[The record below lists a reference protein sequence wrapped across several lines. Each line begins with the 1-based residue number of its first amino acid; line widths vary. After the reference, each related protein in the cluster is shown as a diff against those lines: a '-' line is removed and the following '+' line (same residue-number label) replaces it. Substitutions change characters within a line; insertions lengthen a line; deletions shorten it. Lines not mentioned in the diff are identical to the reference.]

1 MSKVKQTLEKFFE
14 EQRIVFWYD
23 DNGTL
28 KEEYD
33 ALQLD
38 GVEKVQIDN
47 NEFTLKYRML
57 KEEPKSRFLVYAPYA
72 QPEDE
77 ENWLLDLL
85 LAHRSFSA
93 DKTSLILTDLGLD
106 QQFKTLVAAHLK
118 FFNAPARVKSL
129 AAYLTDAE
137 TEESLMQK
145 MIAVAINADVNTSSI
160 VYRLLENGRHIS
172 TLQKLELDSDLW
184 KLLEKIYA
192 YSSEKPGM
200 EDFTYKLLQNH
211 FYWSVDHSRIPLNRE
226 AMLFV
231 KQWMDSKKYGKLYK
245 EKAGEVAEE
254 LRLEEG
260 IETLSYETLKSC
272 DTYEQCERAIL
283 SGLMNRLMEE
293 DTDFEEIDQ
302 IIAAR
307 ENTCWYDVYVD
318 LYQSLHF
325 AARLILAIRQESFSM
340 SGFHDGIEKYVQQWQ
355 KIDYY
360 YRKYITHRNRAE
372 HAQVLKALSD
382 KIDDIYLNGFLRK
395 VNENFNQYIEGYA
408 YAGPFSQRGFFDK
421 KIQPFIDKEE
431 NAIVIIS
438 DALRYECGMEMSDRI
453 SGENRFT
460 TQMEYMTCSLPSYT
474 QLGMAS
480 LLPHKQLELRDSN
493 DTVFVDGRSS
503 SGMANRSKILQS
515 HCAKSIA
522 IGDEEFL
529 ALGRDE
535 GRAFVKENK
544 IIYIYHNE
552 IDATGDK
559 LATEEKVF
567 EAVESSFTTLMKLIK
582 QALAFNRQNIFI
594 TADHGF
600 LYHNT
605 PTKESEFCKFEDI
618 VKPLKLNRRFI
629 IGKELKAD
637 NCTTKFSS
645 GALGIEGD
653 NDILLAKSINKMRVQ
668 GGGNRF
674 VHGAASL
681 QELVIPLITI
691 RKKRK
696 DDTRPVEV
704 QVMALP
710 RITTNTVAVSLY
722 QEDPI
727 TEKIQPITL
736 KAAFYSKDGELLTQV
751 ETVTFDSTG
760 TDSRT
765 RETKLNFLFKQNIE
779 QYNNQ
784 TIQLVLKKV
793 LSHSTEEPVYKSVD
807 ATLKLSMFNDFG
819 L

>member
-14 EQRIVFWYD
+14 SHRIVFWYD
-23 DNGTL
+23 DSGNL
-28 KEEYD
+28 KEEYE
-33 ALQLD
+33 ALELD
-38 GVEKVQIDN
+38 DVQKVQIEN

-57 KEEPKSRFLVYAPYA
+57 KEEPKSKFLVYASYA

-93 DKTSLILTDLGLD
+93 DKTSLILTELELD
-106 QQFKTLVAAHLK
+106 QRFKALVASHLK
-118 FFNAPARVKSL
+118 FFNAPTRVKAL
-129 AAYLTDAE
+129 HAYRTDNE
-137 TEESLMQK
+137 TEESLKQK
-145 MIAVAINADVNTSSI
+145 MLAVAIGSDVNMSSI
-160 VYRLLENGRHIS
+160 LLRLLEHEKHFA
-172 TLQKLELDSDLW
+172 TVQKLELDTDLW
-184 KLLEKIYA
+184 MLLERDYG
-192 YSSEKPGM
+192 YSSEKPSM

-211 FYWSVDHSRIPLNRE
+211 FYWSVDHSQSTLNRE

-231 KQWMDSKKYGKLYK
+231 KQWMDSKQYGKLYK
-245 EKAGEVAEE
+245 EKANLVAQA
-254 LRLEEG
+254 LHLEES
-260 IETLSYETLKSC
+260 IEALSCNVLKSC
-272 DTYEQCERAIL
+272 DTYEQCERSIL
-283 SGLMNRLMEE
+283 SSLMSKLMEE
-293 DTDFEEIDQ
+293 EVDFDEVHQ

-307 ENTCWYDVYVD
+307 ENTCWYEVYVD
-318 LYQSLHF
+318 LYQSLRF
-325 AARLILAIRQESFSM
+325 AARLIRMIKEENFSM
-340 SGFHDGIEKYVQQWQ
+340 VSFDDGVEKYVQQWH

-360 YRKYITHRNRAE
+360 YRKYMTHRNRAE

-395 VNENFNQYIEGYA
+395 LNENFNA
-408 YAGPFSQRGFFDK
+408 YVEAYDHNTSNAQRQFFGR
-421 KIQPFIDKEE
+421 KIQPFVDKEE

-460 TQMEYMTCSLPSYT
+460 TQMESMVCSLPSYT

-480 LLPHKQLELRDSN
+480 LLPHKELALRDTN
-493 DTVFVDGRSS
+493 DTVYVDGKSS
-503 SGMANRSKILQS
+503 SGMNNRSKILQK
-515 HCAKSIA
+515 HYAKSIA

-559 LATEEKVF
+559 LSTEERVF
-567 EAVESSFTTLMKLIK
+567 EAVESSFGTLMKLIK
-582 QALAFNRQNIFI
+582 QALGFNRQNIFI

-618 VKPLKLNRRFI
+618 AKPIKMNRRFI
-629 IGKELKAD
+629 IGKGLKAD
-637 NCTTKFSS
+637 NCTTKFTSS
-645 GALGIEGD
+645 ELGIAGD

-696 DDTRPVEV
+696 DDTRQVEV

-710 RITTNTVAVSLY
+710 RITTNTVSVSLY

-727 TEKIQPITL
+727 TEKIQPLTL
-736 KAAFYSKDGELLTQV
+736 KAGFYSKDGELLTQV

-760 TDSRT
+760 TDSRN
-765 RETKLNFLFKQNIE
+765 RETRLNFLFKQNIE